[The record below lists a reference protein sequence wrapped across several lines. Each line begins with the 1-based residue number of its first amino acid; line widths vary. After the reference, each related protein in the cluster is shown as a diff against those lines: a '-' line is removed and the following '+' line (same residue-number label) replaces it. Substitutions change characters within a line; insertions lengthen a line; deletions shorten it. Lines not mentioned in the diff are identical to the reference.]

1 METRKIEIEVP
12 DGKKAEWVNGVLT
25 LVDEKDTRP
34 VTERI
39 KTLDDAIREL
49 GDDNVLV
56 SLYRDMAIS
65 VPDQKDEDA
74 DVVAYLQLRIIAAA
88 LNEGWKPE
96 FKDDEYRWYPYFR
109 LYTQDEIDDLDDEDK
124 SRVVRRS
131 GGHADAGGGSVC
143 VRACDVA
150 SHAYGSHGARLSFKS
165 DELALYAGK
174 QFAEYYAKFIFAEPI
189 PMKGE

>member
-96 FKDDEYRWYPYFR
+96 FKDEYRWYPYFS

-131 GGHADAGGGSVC
+131 GYYANAYGGCVCVGADGDASLAVGGS
-143 VRACDVA
+143 
-150 SHAYGSHGARLSFKS
+150 GARLSLKS
-165 DELALYAGK
+165 KKLALYAGY
-174 QFAEYYAKFIFAEPI
+174 QFTEYYAKMIFAEPI
-189 PMKGE
+189 AMRGE